1 VTLRLLV
8 LSIAPLNFL
17 LALPR
22 DDAAMDHEQR
32 KPAVVA

>member
-1 VTLRLLV
+1 VTLRPRV
-8 LSIAPLNFL
+8 LSIFPVHCL